1 MSSWVSSA
9 PFVPWPDVDEY
20 DRNRAKFTREQ
31 LLPYDGMWVAFSS
44 DGSRLIAGHHDGL
57 ELKRLIEAA
66 GFDTGDVWL
75 ESVLI
80 ERTEMLPSEFPE

>member
-1 MSSWVSSA
+1 M
-9 PFVPWPDVDEY
+9 PIVPWPDLDVY

-44 DGSRLIAGHHDGL
+44 DGSRLIAGAYDQLDLMH
-57 ELKRLIEAA
+57 RVEAS
-66 GFDTGDVWL
+66 GVNPNDVWL

-80 ERTEMLPSEFPE
+80 EKTEMQPSEFPE